1 MIYPGNVNW
10 VWVDLTQG
18 IVSHNTSDDECKPRK
33 KCAIHKPIRNRQ
45 WAEVRKLMREDPSQ
59 LVKTNDHGWS
69 SLLLSIYHSAP
80 IDIISEMMCL
90 LSPENLVALLSTPVT
105 SGSRLCLHF
114 AARYTDNVEVIKLLT
129 EAYPPAL
136 LATSSDGLT
145 PLNRAVYY
153 RKDATIIQYLEQAT
167 RKQQNF
173 DRLQK
178 YNQQLRYT
186 VLLACERFRIGSTCT
201 DPSSSSNTF
210 CDEVNESNVLALELY
225 RYCKEREMISLF
237 GNVLSYVGVHN
248 VP

>member
-10 VWVDLTQG
+10 VWVDLTEG
-18 IVSHNTSDDECKPRK
+18 IVSHQTDDDCRPRK
-33 KCAIHKPIRNRQ
+33 KCTIHKPIRNRQ
-45 WAEVRKLMREDPSQ
+45 WAEVRKMMREDPSL

-69 SLLLSIYHSAP
+69 SLLLSIYHIAP
-80 IDIISEMMCL
+80 IEIISEMISL

-114 AARYTDNVEVIKLLT
+114 AARYTDNVEVVKLLT

-153 RKDATIIQYLEQAT
+153 RKDASIIQYLEQAT

-173 DRLQK
+173 DRLRK
-178 YNQQLRYT
+178 FNQQLRYT
-186 VLLACERFRIGSTCT
+186 VLWACEKARIGT
-201 DPSSSSNTF
+201 DSNRTF
-210 CDEVNESNVLALELY
+210 CNNESNVLTVELY

>member
-1 MIYPGNVNW
+1 
-10 VWVDLTQG
+10 
-18 IVSHNTSDDECKPRK
+18 
-33 KCAIHKPIRNRQ
+33 
-45 WAEVRKLMREDPSQ
+45 
-59 LVKTNDHGWS
+59 
-69 SLLLSIYHSAP
+69 
-80 IDIISEMMCL
+80 
-90 LSPENLVALLSTPVT
+90 VALLSTPVT

-136 LATSSDGLT
+136 LATSTDGLT

-153 RKDATIIQYLEQAT
+153 RKDASIIQYLEQAT
-167 RKQQNF
+167 QRQQNF

-186 VLLACERFRIGSTCT
+186 VLLACEKSTILCGRTT
-201 DPSSSSNTF
+201 DDDSSSSEDTLV
-210 CDEVNESNVLALELY
+210 DESNESNALTRKLY

-248 VP
+248 VPPL

>member
-1 MIYPGNVNW
+1 MIYPGNVHW
-10 VWVDLTQG
+10 VWVDLTEG
-18 IVSHNTSDDECKPRK
+18 GVSQTDDDCKPRK
-33 KCAIHKPIRNRQ
+33 RCVIHKPIRNRQ
-45 WAEVRKLMREDPSQ
+45 WTEVRKLMREDPSQ

-69 SLLLSIYHSAP
+69 SLVLSIYHIAP
-80 IDIISEMMCL
+80 IDIISEMMSL
-90 LSPENLVALLSTPVT
+90 LSPENLVAMLSTPVT
-105 SGSRLCLHF
+105 SGARLCLHF

-153 RKDATIIQYLEQAT
+153 RKDASIIQYLEQAT

-178 YNQQLRYT
+178 FNQQLRYT
-186 VLLACERFRIGSTCT
+186 VLLACEKKSKMIECPDQESC
-201 DPSSSSNTF
+201 NTF
-210 CDEVNESNVLALELY
+210 CDELNESNALTLELY
-225 RYCKEREMISLF
+225 RYCKDREMISLF
-237 GNVLSYVGVHN
+237 GNVLSYVGVQN